1 MVVLEGLGVPD
12 GNAAV
17 LKMKGS
23 YKEPNLPST

>member
-1 MVVLEGLGVPD
+1 MVLEGLSVPG

-23 YKEPNLPST
+23 YREPNLPST

>member
-1 MVVLEGLGVPD
+1 MMVLEGVPG

-23 YKEPNLPST
+23 YKEPNLPSA